1 MNMNHR
7 RFTDLFNQLG
17 LQSDSE
23 SVKLFIEKNEH
34 FDASLRLD
42 EAPFWSESQAALL
55 RDEILKDADWAEVVD
70 QLNVA
75 LRVRV

>member
-1 MNMNHR
+1 MNHR

-23 SVKLFIEKNEH
+23 SVKLFIEKNEL